1 MPQTA
6 IRGDF
11 LRRHTFTILAQNS
24 YIKGA
29 FVGEITYSA
38 QNTYIKGTYL
48 QKRAWSD
55 LNQPHQIRFG
65 GVFVPGACG

>member
-11 LRRHTFTILAQNS
+11 LRRHTFTILAQNT
-24 YIKGA
+24 YIKGT

-55 LNQPHQIRFG
+55 LNQPHQVHFW
-65 GVFVPGACG
+65 GVFVPGASG